1 MKDYFVNV
9 VSSLL
14 IAASGWA
21 FNRYA
26 LGDSGGGAAE
36 FWSLLAVVVLIG
48 SLMVT
53 LRLNRLRDAYVAA
66 HSVDYKFYADPA
78 RDWSGA
84 LGELYRMFGR
94 SRIEDF
100 GTDPETKAKSDAGY
114 ISAED
119 FFARESPFMQ
129 PGLFECHAVR
139 NDEKEGKIFVQMSFI
154 PIDAEGRTILL
165 RRDPLYHGSEFG
177 GRRKPYLSFLSF
189 SPIPTRFHVNAF
201 NPADA
206 YRNEVPEPWGP
217 FAGVRKDFEELGA
230 AARFGGENKATYLF
244 YVFAVRY
251 PDVRFSGKTDGTSNL
266 KWLFYR
272 DEKAWRKRTPFGKD
286 HDAIVATATIDE
298 LLGFMRKGTLPELKR
313 KEFCRTWRL
322 RRVLRRVSF
331 KDMERR
337 ALQDLLP
344 PEKKLS
350 VS

>member
-78 RDWSGA
+78 RDGSNA

-114 ISAED
+114 ISAEQ

-139 NDEKEGKIFVQMSFI
+139 NDDKEGKIFVQMSFI

-206 YRNEVPEPWGP
+206 YHNEVPEPWGP
-217 FAGVRKDFEELGA
+217 FAGVRSDLAG
-230 AARFGGENKATYLF
+230 
-244 YVFAVRY
+244 
-251 PDVRFSGKTDGTSNL
+251 
-266 KWLFYR
+266 
-272 DEKAWRKRTPFGKD
+272 RTRRHTCSTCSPFG
-286 HDAIVATATIDE
+286 ILRCVS
-298 LLGFMRKGTLPELKR
+298 PER
-313 KEFCRTWRL
+313 P
-322 RRVLRRVSF
+322 
-331 KDMERR
+331 MEH
-337 ALQDLLP
+337 LT
-344 PEKKLS
+344 
-350 VS
+350 